1 MKSARHHIPV
11 TFSLILAAAILILLD
26 GCAARSIA
34 RRSEI
39 SPIRCEFIFQS
50 TEREDADRIAA
61 ILEKYRMEGME
72 LYMSVGND
80 SIFCELTVPTL
91 ERINKMHS
99 ELRRLPQLRML
110 GPLRG
115 SGGGEIIFAEYDP
128 VLRMTYRAVLLE
140 GGLQMTLKLKITPG
154 AQLFYAAEGDREQ
167 EVASLFI
174 DDDGVVSMPIAVTEE
189 QRFIYGRTVL
199 GNIVKCI
206 RIYIYTG
213 DTEEI
218 PLEEYSRHVFMTR

>member
-1 MKSARHHIPV
+1 MQSSRHHI
-11 TFSLILAAAILILLD
+11 TTALSLILAAATLITVE
-26 GCAARSIA
+26 GCAARSMA

-39 SPIRCEFIFQS
+39 SPIRCEFTFQS
-50 TEREDADRIAA
+50 TEREDADRIAE
-61 ILEKYRMEGME
+61 ILERYRMEGME

-80 SIFCELTVPTL
+80 SIYCELTVPTL
-91 ERINKMHS
+91 ETIIKMHS

-115 SGGGEIIFAEYDP
+115 YDGGEIVFAENDP

-154 AQLFYAAEGDREQ
+154 AQLFYAADGDREQ
-167 EVASLFI
+167 EVSPLFI
-174 DDDGVVSMPIAVTEE
+174 DDDGSVSMPIAITEG

-213 DTEEI
+213 DTQEI
-218 PLEEYSRHVFMTR
+218 PLEEYSMHVFMSR